1 MVIAIIIIAALVYF
15 IFIKPFLQQ
24 RDAQN
29 FASYF
34 AVPDNF
40 KLLIEEEEVFE
51 LAELLVGLELNKDYQ
66 LARIV
71 LDAIASKGFSFS
83 RRVDKIRNEM
93 RIKVGLGPL
102 KNF

>member
-1 MVIAIIIIAALVYF
+1 MVIFLILVAVLIYF
-15 IFIKPFLQQ
+15 LAIKPFLQK

-29 FASYF
+29 FASYL
-34 AVPDNF
+34 AVPD
-40 KLLIEEEEVFE
+40 KIKILIEQEGVFE

-66 LARIV
+66 LAKIV
-71 LDAIASKGFSFS
+71 LDAISSKGFSFS

-102 KNF
+102 KHF